1 MTPETATA
9 TTHPITVLVCA
20 LGSDAGG
27 VLSEWLFDTAI
38 SAGHSAQ
45 STSIPGVAHRTGAAT
60 CYVEVSPVPD
70 TALGGRRPVFSLNA
84 VPVAIDLLV
93 SSELLETLR
102 QVAAGV
108 ISPERTM
115 VVSATSRALTVA
127 EKVQPTDGRANS
139 AALMATLQRYAR
151 HAELLDLADM
161 ARRADTV
168 ISAVMFGAVA
178 ASGVLPF
185 GRRAYEDTIRASGK
199 GDNAIRASLK
209 GFSLAYDTV
218 LRRRQQRSLLDSGFQ
233 SLPTAAALPMPNPAP
248 DLLALARV
256 RLTDYQDSTYARL
269 YEERLARVAAA
280 EALADPEGLERGAI
294 TEETTRWLALWMAFD
309 DIVRVAALKLR
320 ASRQRRVREE
330 VAARPDEIA
339 KVFDHFKPGV
349 PEIAAMMPPGL
360 AQRLIAWDRRRIARG
375 QDAWALPLQLGTHT
389 MLGALALRFVAGLK
403 SVRRRGSRYAVEQQL
418 ITQWLQAIEQ
428 GAREHWALGHEL
440 ALCGRLIKGYGS
452 TNERGKESLLHIIH
466 HLAKPAPGRERS
478 AEDRAAAVRAAR
490 VAALADGAGKALD
503 QTLQAHGAPPG
514 GPREQTVGWYKR
526 RPDEA
531 SAEGSAPARRRAA
544 ARSRRESR

>member
-1 MTPETATA
+1 
-9 TTHPITVLVCA
+9 
-20 LGSDAGG
+20 
-27 VLSEWLFDTAI
+27 
-38 SAGHSAQ
+38 
-45 STSIPGVAHRTGAAT
+45 
-60 CYVEVSPVPD
+60 VEVSPVPD

-84 VPVAIDLLV
+84 LPGAIDLLV

-102 QVAAGV
+102 QVAAGMV
-108 ISPERTM
+108 SPERTM

-139 AALMATLQRYAR
+139 AALMATLQRHAR

-209 GFSLAYDTV
+209 GFALAYDTV
-218 LRRRQQRSLLDSGFQ
+218 TRRRQQRSLLDSEFQ
-233 SLPTAAALPMPNPAP
+233 SLPTAAALPLPNPAP

-256 RLTDYQDSTYARL
+256 RLTDYQDSAYARL

-330 VAARPDEIA
+330 VAARPAEIV

-349 PEIAAMMPPGL
+349 PEIAAMMPTSL
-360 AQRLIAWDRRRIARG
+360 AQRLIGWDRRRIARG

-389 MLGALALRFVAGLK
+389 VLGKLALRLVAGLK

-452 TNERGKESLLHIIH
+452 TNERGKENLLHIIH

-490 VAALADGAGKALD
+490 VAALAGGAGTALD
-503 QTLQAHGAPPG
+503 KTLQAHGAPP
-514 GPREQTVGWYKR
+514 RALVQ
-526 RPDEA
+526 
-531 SAEGSAPARRRAA
+531 APARGRRSAGA
-544 ARSRRESR
+544 